1 MTRRVILGRF
11 LDLGQCQAS
20 AGNSVRDQPEPVSTI
35 NRNSVN
41 DQVTPE

>member
-1 MTRRVILGRF
+1 MSRRVILGRF
-11 LDLGQCQAS
+11 LDPGQCQAS
-20 AGNSVRDQPEPVSTI
+20 AANCVKDQPEPVSTI